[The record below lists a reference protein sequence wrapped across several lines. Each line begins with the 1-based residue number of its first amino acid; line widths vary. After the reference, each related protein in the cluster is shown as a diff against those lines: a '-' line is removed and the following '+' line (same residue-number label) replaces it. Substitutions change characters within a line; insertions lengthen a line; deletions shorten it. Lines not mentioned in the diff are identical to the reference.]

1 MVGIGLGI
9 LYTGTQFAVLAPLSP
24 RQQPHA
30 IAFFGFVRA
39 LGQVFGISIG
49 TTALQNQLNKKL
61 PAVFIAEIGGS
72 AEAAFA
78 AIPRISSLY
87 VPSLSNSC
95 TRSLLNIRPSNRPER
110 TRTAVRAAFA
120 DSAQVLWIIGC
131 AMAGVALLLCLFLE
145 DLKLATTGDEDW
157 GLKEKSTVKAAS
169 PQGIEEKKVGAAA

>member
-1 MVGIGLGI
+1 M
-9 LYTGTQFAVLAPLSP
+9 
-24 RQQPHA
+24 
-30 IAFFGFVRA
+30 
-39 LGQVFGISIG
+39 FGISIG

-61 PAVFIAEIGGS
+61 PAAFISEIGGT

-87 VPSLSNSC
+87 VPLSL
-95 TRSLLNIRPSNRPER
+95 TPLLAHHSFLTVLDLLNRPEP

-131 AMAGVALLLCLFLE
+131 AMAGAALILSFFLE

-157 GLKEKSTVKAAS
+157 GLKEKSTENAAS
-169 PQGIEEKKVGAAA
+169 AQGVEEKKVGAAA